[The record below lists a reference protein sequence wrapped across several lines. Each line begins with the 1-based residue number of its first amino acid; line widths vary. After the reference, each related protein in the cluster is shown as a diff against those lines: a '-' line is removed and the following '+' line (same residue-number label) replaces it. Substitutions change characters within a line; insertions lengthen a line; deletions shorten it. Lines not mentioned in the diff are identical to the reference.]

1 MPEIGTAE
9 SVSGSGAFCDTSG
22 QRCDPLPAYGRV
34 MTTDWPRTRQ
44 RGQGTVEYIGVV
56 VLVALLVTGI
66 TLWLRTAIPDGPVS
80 PPVALTQ
87 PLERLVDPLRPP
99 PPPKKG
105 RGFWR
110 SVGHGVRVAARTPVL
125 LYRGFRDRVK
135 QNLKDFIDDPLG
147 SLRSGGN
154 GLFAL
159 ARDPIGVTQEILDA
173 ARGYADELQ
182 ALGPEKAYERLV
194 YDLGG
199 AAGDAAFDRGASKAR
214 RELLKAV
221 RRRYEKA
228 QRDETDRE

>member
-1 MPEIGTAE
+1 MTAQW
-9 SVSGSGAFCDTSG
+9 S
-22 QRCDPLPAYGRV
+22 
-34 MTTDWPRTRQ
+34 RTRQ
-44 RGQGTVEYIGVV
+44 RGQGTVEYIGIV
-56 VLVALLVTGI
+56 VLVALLGAGI
-66 TLWLRTAIPDGPVS
+66 TLWLRSAIPDQPAS

-99 PPPKKG
+99 PPPKQG

-110 SVGHGVRVAARTPVL
+110 SVGHGVRVAARTPLL

-135 QNLKDFIDDPLG
+135 QNLNDFIEDPLG
-147 SLRSGGN
+147 SLKSGGD

-159 ARDPIGVTQEILDA
+159 ARDPIGVTKEILDA
-173 ARGYADELQ
+173 AREYADELQ

-199 AAGDAAFDRGASKAR
+199 AAGDAAFDRGVSKAK

-228 QRDETDRE
+228 RREEKDRE